1 MLNRPVTTIS
11 ARKRGT
17 TRFLIGSTPSTWS
30 ASSSSRILRAPRSAV
45 MAVPPTPARM
55 IAVTNG
61 ANSRIEASTKKPPSR
76 SMAPNR
82 TRKLPAWS
90 PGAPYPNAIVE
101 MVSGSQQRRSMNR
114 NCCTNSVPYGY
125 GGRSAETSVL
135 PVRIIMS
142 PTCSSRFLVGK
153 KTRSAALR
161 TTGHTPPRRKPMAC
175 TVPPPEGTV
184 VGQAP
189 GRCPVRSHAFTGASP
204 RSRWYVRAA
213 VRAWRMHVVA
223 VCLLALAG
231 CGGERQDENEPEG
244 DFPVEVVKASFPEK
258 QKLAKSSDLVVSVRN
273 AGNDTIPNIAIT
285 VNGLDVRKED
295 PDLADPS
302 RPVFALNGVQVEI
315 AGFPEAKD
323 ASPRG
328 CDTAFV
334 NTWACGPLKP
344 NRQRTFRWSVTAV
357 KAGSFKVDWRVAAG
371 LDGKAKAVAAGGGP
385 APRGRFSGTIS
396 DEAPEVRVA
405 DDGKTIVTGTR

>member
-175 TVPPPEGTV
+175 TVHPPEGTV
-184 VGQAP
+184 VA
-189 GRCPVRSHAFTGASP
+189 RER

-244 DFPVEVVKASFPEK
+244 DFPVEVVKASFTEK

-328 CDTAFV
+328 CDTAYV

-344 NRQRTFRWSVTAV
+344 NQEKTFRWSVTAV

-396 DEAPEVRVA
+396 DAAPDVRVA